1 MEALEPLVLVPLVE
15 MVILVF
21 QVVPELKV
29 RLEHQ
34 DFLDPALP
42 ALLVPLVFLV
52 RMVNQVVL
60 ADLVLKVLK
69 APLVNPADRE
79 APVLLVIP
87 ADLDLRATLVP
98 LDIPDP
104 LEKMDAPVL
113 QALNL
118 DLRALKVLPALL
130 DSTAVLA
137 KMDAQVTQEVQAKM
151 ASLVDP
157 DIPADPVN
165 LVNLERM
172 VFLVDPVLQVS
183 PVAQAL
189 SDLKESP
196 VHLAITVLL
205 VVLAQS
211 AQSVQ

>member
-1 MEALEPLVLVPLVE
+1 MLVPLVE

-21 QVVPELKV
+21 QVLPELKV

-34 DFLDPALP
+34 DFLVPALP
-42 ALLVPLVFLV
+42 ALLAPLVFPV

-60 ADLVLKVLK
+60 VDLVLKVLK
-69 APLVNPADRE
+69 AQLVNPADQE
-79 APVLLVIP
+79 APALLVSLV
-87 ADLDLRATLVP
+87 DLELRATLVL
-98 LDIPDP
+98 LDIPDLP
-104 LEKMDAPVL
+104 EKMDAPVL
-113 QALNL
+113 QALNQ

-130 DSTAVLA
+130 DSTALLA
-137 KMDAQVTQEVQAKM
+137 KMDAQVTQVVQAKM
-151 ASLVDP
+151 ASLADP
-157 DIPADPVN
+157 DIPVDPVN

-196 VHLAITVLL
+196 VHLALTVLL

-211 AQSVQ
+211 APSVQ